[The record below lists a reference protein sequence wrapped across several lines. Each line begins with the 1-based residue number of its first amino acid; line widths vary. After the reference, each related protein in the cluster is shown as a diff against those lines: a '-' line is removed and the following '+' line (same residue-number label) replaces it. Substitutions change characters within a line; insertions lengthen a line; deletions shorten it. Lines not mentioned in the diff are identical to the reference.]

1 MHPFWEGMILGLTL
15 AIMLGPAMFSL
26 IQTSIHRGLYRGIL
40 LAGGIFL
47 SDFALVLLCYLGALQ
62 VFGSEQNYLMF
73 GIIGGAILV
82 VFGIVTFMR
91 KVHITEGNTLVNVKM
106 PGAFT
111 YIFKGFFLNFANP
124 FVWLFWISVMVTVS
138 SRVDASPRDTEAFF
152 AGALVTIF
160 TTDIMKVLI
169 ASRLKRYLK
178 PKLLIFVNH
187 AVGVMLVIFGIY
199 LVIRTFVS
207 F

>member
-1 MHPFWEGMILGLTL
+1 MRPFWEGMILGLTL

-40 LAGGIFL
+40 LAAGIFL

-62 VFGSEQNYLMF
+62 VFGTERNYIMF
-73 GIIGGAILV
+73 GIIGGIILV
-82 VFGIVTFMR
+82 IFGIVTFMR
-91 KVHITEGNTLVNVKM
+91 KVHIAEGNTLMTVKM
-106 PGAFT
+106 PGPLT

-138 SRVDASPRDTEAFF
+138 SRSGGSPRDTEAFF
-152 AGALVTIF
+152 AGALATIF
-160 TTDIMKVLI
+160 ITDILKVLI

-178 PKLLIFVNH
+178 PKVLIFINH
-187 AVGVMLVIFGIY
+187 AVGIMLVIFGIY
-199 LVIRTFVS
+199 LVVRTFIN